1 VDHGNHKLETRNVEY
16 STVVR
21 LTRQD
26 SHEHLQYCASQCCAR
41 VFARVCVFHLL
52 ATAAA
57 KRSLSGHVF
66 LSLSLSLSNNVMR
79 QPVRRSML
87 ANEENKRRLGEDRAK
102 DDDLG

>member
-1 VDHGNHKLETRNVEY
+1 MDHGNKLETRNVEY

-26 SHEHLQYCASQCCAR
+26 SYEHPLSGSQYCAWL
-41 VFARVCVFHLL
+41 FARVRVFHLL

-57 KRSLSGHVF
+57 KRNLPGHALLF
-66 LSLSLSLSNNVMR
+66 LQQRHAPR
-79 QPVRRSML
+79 QPERRSML
-87 ANEENKRRLGEDRAK
+87 AKEENKGRLGEDRAK